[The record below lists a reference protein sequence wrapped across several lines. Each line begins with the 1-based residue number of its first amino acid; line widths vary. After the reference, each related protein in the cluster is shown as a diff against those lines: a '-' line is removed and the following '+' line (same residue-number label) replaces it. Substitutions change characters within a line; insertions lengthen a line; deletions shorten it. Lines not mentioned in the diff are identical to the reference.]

1 MGVVPVTAKVAY
13 QVAAAYRR
21 WGKGVHPASL
31 NYGDCFAYALA
42 RERNLPL
49 LYIGQ
54 DFAQTDVQS
63 AL

>member
-1 MGVVPVTAKVAY
+1 MWLHRCG
-13 QVAAAYRR
+13 
-21 WGKGVHPASL
+21 
-31 NYGDCFAYALA
+31 YGDCFVYELA
-42 RERNLPL
+42 TSQNCPL